1 MLLFFISS
9 IKCYVGSNKKS
20 RCSALITEVYRSY
33 ICLGREKMVHAKK
46 EEGEKIKLKYDE
58 RKKFLYKPRSVI
70 VYIVCI
76 VVSIF
81 PNLCGSFYLY

>member
-1 MLLFFISS
+1 
-9 IKCYVGSNKKS
+9 
-20 RCSALITEVYRSY
+20 
-33 ICLGREKMVHAKK
+33 MVHAKK